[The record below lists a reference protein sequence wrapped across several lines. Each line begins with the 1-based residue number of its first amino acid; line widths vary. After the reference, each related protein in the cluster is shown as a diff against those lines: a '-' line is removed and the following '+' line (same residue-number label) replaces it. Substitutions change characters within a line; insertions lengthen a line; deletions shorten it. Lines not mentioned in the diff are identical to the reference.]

1 MRPPFVLTGLLAL
14 VLAGHALT
22 AGAKDVPA
30 PAAPAASAVR
40 SAAPLPSPACD
51 VVGLRLEEVI
61 AKSAELQ
68 KPANEQAVR
77 DLRTLR
83 DAAVVLDA
91 YKHPEVCAQV
101 LTVLRHLAADPEQ
114 AIDQGGDTDEEKA
127 EAVEQARKPKAPDT
141 KSPEVKSLPG
151 APEPKK

>member
-1 MRPPFVLTGLLAL
+1 MRPPFVLSGLLAL

-22 AGAKDVPA
+22 AGAKDAQAPA
-30 PAAPAASAVR
+30 PAAPV
-40 SAAPLPSPACD
+40 AAPAPSATCD
-51 VVGLRLEEVI
+51 VVGLRLEDVI

-68 KPANEQAVR
+68 RSANEQTVR

-101 LTVLRHLAADPEQ
+101 LAVLRGLTANPEQ
-114 AIDQGGDTDEEKA
+114 AIDQSGDTDEEKA
-127 EAVEQARKPKAPDT
+127 EAVEKARTPKAPE
-141 KSPEVKSLPG
+141 KSPEK
-151 APEPKK
+151 APETKAK